1 MTSNRQYDK
10 VRRLNEL
17 VEIVGKARQG
27 GMKIVFTNGC
37 FDLIHAGH
45 VKYLQEARALGD
57 MLIVAVN
64 SDNSVRRL
72 KPQRPIVPQ
81 AERAFV
87 LSGLAAV
94 DFVFIFDEDTP
105 LEAIT
110 ALRPDVLVKGG
121 DWKKEAIVGSA
132 IVPEVYSLP
141 YLDGM
146 STTAII
152 NRILETYN

>member
-1 MTSNRQYDK
+1 
-10 VRRLNEL
+10 
-17 VEIVGKARQG
+17 
-27 GMKIVFTNGC
+27 MKIVFTNGC